1 MSRMGRMGTMGRM
14 GAIAEVSVFA
24 GEAVGKLVQVGSARV
39 HQPGLAG
46 VAQERAVA
54 FGRGADAVEKGGAGA
69 DGFAGGVEEILG
81 EKRNAGERSADFG
94 RSRKPPRQGGLIRKR
109 RDGGGVAV
117 EAGRGGEDSVGRCLR
132 VEPPPV
138 REPGEGH
145 VFNRVWM
152 RSTASSTLA
161 RLPKA
166 LRRK

>member
-14 GAIAEVSVFA
+14 GAIAEVSIFP
-24 GEAVGKLVQVGSARV
+24 GEAVGKLVQVGSAGV
-39 HQPGLAG
+39 HEAGGAG
-46 VAQERAVA
+46 VAQEGAVA
-54 FGRGADAVEKGGAGA
+54 FGRGADAVEKGGASA

-81 EKRNAGERSADFG
+81 EKGNAGEGAADFD

-109 RDGGGVAV
+109 CNSGGVAV
-117 EAGRGGEDSVGRCLR
+117 QAGRGGEDSVGRFAR